1 MQLHFWEEFDPEAPV
16 ETQYD
21 MYGDRFGK
29 SLCHA
34 WAASPIYFLAKY
46 FMGLKFT
53 GVGGKEFVVE
63 PHTEFFD
70 SFDCT
75 LPVAEGQVH
84 IVWDGNELKVE
95 KTAHR
100 LDFIRGLWAVIS
112 VKKRTV
118 HANSSTEIR
127 KKQ

>member
-1 MQLHFWEEFDPEAPV
+1 MPGCKPDLFPGEVFHGAE
-16 ETQYD
+16 
-21 MYGDRFGK
+21 
-29 SLCHA
+29 
-34 WAASPIYFLAKY
+34 I
-46 FMGLKFT
+46 T

-100 LDFIRGLWAVIS
+100 LDL
-112 VKKRTV
+112 
-118 HANSSTEIR
+118 
-127 KKQ
+127 